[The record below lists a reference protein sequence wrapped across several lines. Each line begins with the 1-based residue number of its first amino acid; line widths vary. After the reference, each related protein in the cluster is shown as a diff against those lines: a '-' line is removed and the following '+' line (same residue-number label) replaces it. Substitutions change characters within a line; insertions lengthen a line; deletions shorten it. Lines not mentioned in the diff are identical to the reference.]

1 MAELAGLA
9 AFAGSRSQLTF
20 ESPTIERTSDMIKLV
35 LYKQVQVD
43 LWAVGTSEEV
53 FIPARRIKQ

>member
-1 MAELAGLA
+1 MAGLAGLA
-9 AFAGSRSQLTF
+9 AFAGSRWRLTF
-20 ESPTIERTSDMIKLV
+20 ESPTIERTLDMIKLV
-35 LYKQVQVD
+35 LYKRVQVD